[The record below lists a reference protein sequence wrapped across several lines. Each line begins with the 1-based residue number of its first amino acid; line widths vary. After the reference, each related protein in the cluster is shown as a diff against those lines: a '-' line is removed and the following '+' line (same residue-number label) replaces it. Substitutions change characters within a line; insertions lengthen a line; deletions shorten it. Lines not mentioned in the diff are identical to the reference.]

1 LTDAAPSSGP
11 VDVLVTGAAG
21 FVGEALI
28 EQLLAGGA
36 TVIGTDLRAGRFPT
50 VRMDITDALEV
61 AQVMERFAPRRVV
74 HAAAIVDDR
83 LPLAAHQKVNVEG
96 TRNVLEVAAAHEV
109 ERFVQVS
116 SIAAL
121 GVSPPRGCTAES
133 PLCFDPARPDH
144 DGGHHGA
151 AYFRT
156 KAHSEALV
164 RTERRIEWAVVRPGD
179 VYGPRSEPWVIRP
192 LEMMRQKLPVILGDG
207 SGRMAPTFI
216 DNLVDGLAAALT
228 HPSAG
233 GGIFTLHD
241 GGEGVPYRT
250 YFETLAQVGGAPKP
264 RAMPRRVAL
273 TAARVAVA
281 AERFTGK
288 APPLTPGAV
297 RYVTRRSSYSL
308 EESQTVLGWS
318 PRVPFAEAM
327 ASMRGKLG

>member
-1 LTDAAPSSGP
+1 MTEGP

-28 EQLLAGGA
+28 ERLLGDGA
-36 TVIGTDLRAGRFPT
+36 TVIGTDLLAGRFPT

-61 AQVMERFAPRRVV
+61 AAVMERFAPRRVV

-83 LPLAAHQKVNVEG
+83 LPLVAHQKVNVEG

-121 GVSPPRGCTAES
+121 GVDPPPGRDASS
-133 PLCFDPARPDH
+133 PLCFDPTRPSR
-144 DGGHHGA
+144 DGGHRGA

-164 RTERRIEWAVVRPGD
+164 RDETRIEWVIVRPGD

-192 LEMMRQKLPVILGDG
+192 LEMMRRRLPVILGDG
-207 SGRMAPTFI
+207 TGRMAPAFI
-216 DNLVDGLAAALT
+216 DNLVDGLAAALV
-228 HPSAG
+228 HPDAG
-233 GGIFTLHD
+233 GGVFTFHD
-241 GGEGVPYRT
+241 GGEGVPYRS
-250 YFETLAQVGGAPKP
+250 YFESLAEVGGAPKP
-264 RAMPRRVAL
+264 RSMPKAVAL
-273 TAARVAVA
+273 TAARLAVA
-281 AERFTGK
+281 AERVTGK
-288 APPLTPGAV
+288 APPLTSGAV
-297 RYVTRRSSYSL
+297 HYVCRRSTYGL
-308 EESQTVLGWS
+308 AESRDVLGWE

-327 ASMRGKLG
+327 ASMRGKV